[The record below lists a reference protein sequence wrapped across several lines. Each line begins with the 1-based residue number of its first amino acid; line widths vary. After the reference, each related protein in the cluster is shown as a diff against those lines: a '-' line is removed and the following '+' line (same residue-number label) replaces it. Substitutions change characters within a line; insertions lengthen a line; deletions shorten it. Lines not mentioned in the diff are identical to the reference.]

1 MQTGRIIEKS
11 RDDEGLGSLEKY
23 ADDWNDSDLTEVTSG
38 LGKDGQPIIDSRGPR
53 PMIQQLGR
61 LKRCMRET
69 DMAWFDV
76 DKNISVNISLPR

>member
-53 PMIQQLGR
+53 PMIQQLGW
-61 LKRCMRET
+61 LKRYMRET
-69 DMAWFDV
+69 DTAWFDV
-76 DKNISVNISLPR
+76 GKNISVYILLLR